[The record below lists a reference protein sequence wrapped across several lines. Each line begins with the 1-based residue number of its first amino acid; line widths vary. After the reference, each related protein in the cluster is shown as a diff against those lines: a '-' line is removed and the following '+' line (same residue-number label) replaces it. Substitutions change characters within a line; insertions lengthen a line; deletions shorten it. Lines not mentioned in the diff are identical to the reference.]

1 MTFDQ
6 IKLEDIDQELK
17 TVNQTHKLRRIIK
30 N

>member
-1 MTFDQ
+1 MTLDQ

-17 TVNQTHKLRRIIK
+17 TVKQTHKLRRKIK